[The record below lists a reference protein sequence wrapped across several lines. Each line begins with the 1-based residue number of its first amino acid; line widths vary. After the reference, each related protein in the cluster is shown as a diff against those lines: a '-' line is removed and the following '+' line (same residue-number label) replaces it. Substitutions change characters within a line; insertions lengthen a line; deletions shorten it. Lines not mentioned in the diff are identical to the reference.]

1 MNLLMSH
8 TLGGDW
14 PPAVRRLVAELCAKC
29 QGCRSARR
37 TRVYFPKGITAEKG
51 SRPKRDH
58 GRKDWASTQVPS
70 QNAAGAEAGRLMS

>member
-8 TLGGDW
+8 ALGGDW

-37 TRVYFPKGITAEKG
+37 TRVYFRKGLTAEKTG
-51 SRPKRDH
+51 PALKCRRGTLPVLRQEVS
-58 GRKDWASTQVPS
+58 
-70 QNAAGAEAGRLMS
+70 